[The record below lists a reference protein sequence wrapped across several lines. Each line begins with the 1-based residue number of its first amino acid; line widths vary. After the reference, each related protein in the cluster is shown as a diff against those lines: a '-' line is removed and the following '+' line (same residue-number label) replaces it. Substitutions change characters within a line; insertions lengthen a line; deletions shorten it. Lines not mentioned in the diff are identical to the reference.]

1 MFQSSEGCLVNGLNV
16 VIIQF
21 KTVQVWKARKG
32 DFIQLFDQVS
42 AQIDGIQRMDRLYC
56 IRNFEDSVT
65 EQVEIFDV

>member
-1 MFQSSEGCLVNGLNV
+1 MFHSSEGCLVNGLNI

-21 KTVQVWKARKG
+21 KTIQVWKARKG

-42 AQIDGIQRMDRLYC
+42 AQIDGIQLVYHLYC